1 MLCRLGNAST
11 FTKASMAFSAKHHI
25 RLYLSCIPLLCALNV
40 QAEPGVTDGAIVIGM
55 SAPIHGAYG
64 SLGQDML
71 EVIRASFAEVNAA
84 GGINGRK
91 LELDSFD
98 DDGET
103 SRTIAN
109 TKTLINDH
117 QVFALIGYCGDES
130 ISATLPLLSA
140 AKIPLIGAVSGA
152 NGLRKPVNR
161 NVFYLRAS
169 YSDEIAAMVA
179 QISSLQLSRIAVFY
193 QNDALGKANADM
205 FDALLKK
212 NKMPPATMTSVE
224 PHESYIG
231 DANVS
236 VAVQLLGKSNP
247 QAVLMLTPYK
257 PAAELV
263 LQMKKAGLYPQF
275 LAVSTVGTEQLT
287 QLLGVNGRG
296 IGISQVMPYPWD
308 SSIPVV
314 RSYQNLMTAEDK
326 TAAFSYSGLEGYM
339 MSRVMIEGLKRA
351 GKNLTREKL
360 IEVMDGLNL
369 NLGGYHVA
377 YSPDNHD
384 GSKFVELTV
393 TSIGGR
399 PAR

>member
-1 MLCRLGNAST
+1 LRIACVSQCFADLGNAAT
-11 FTKASMAFSAKHHI
+11 FTKVSMTFSAKHTI
-25 RLYLSCIPLLCALNV
+25 KFYLCWIPLLCVLSSR
-40 QAEPGVTDGAIVIGM
+40 AEPGVTDTSIVIGM

-109 TKTLINDH
+109 TRTLINDH

-130 ISATLPLLSA
+130 ISATLPLLTDA
-140 AKIPLIGAVSGA
+140 NVPLIGAVSGA

-169 YSDEIAAMVA
+169 YTDEIAAMVA
-179 QISSLQLSRIAVFY
+179 QVSSLQLTRIAVFY

-205 FDALLKK
+205 FDALLRK
-212 NKMPPATMTSVE
+212 NKMLPATMASVE

-236 VAVQLLGKSNP
+236 KAVELFGKSKP
-247 QAVLMLTPYK
+247 QA
-257 PAAELV
+257 A
-263 LQMKKAGLYPQF
+263 
-275 LAVSTVGTEQLT
+275 
-287 QLLGVNGRG
+287 
-296 IGISQVMPYPWD
+296 
-308 SSIPVV
+308 
-314 RSYQNLMTAEDK
+314 
-326 TAAFSYSGLEGYM
+326 
-339 MSRVMIEGLKRA
+339 
-351 GKNLTREKL
+351 
-360 IEVMDGLNL
+360 
-369 NLGGYHVA
+369 
-377 YSPDNHD
+377 
-384 GSKFVELTV
+384 
-393 TSIGGR
+393 
-399 PAR
+399 

>member
-1 MLCRLGNAST
+1 MTDST
-11 FTKASMAFSAKHHI
+11 
-25 RLYLSCIPLLCALNV
+25 
-40 QAEPGVTDGAIVIGM
+40 IVIGM

-103 SRTIAN
+103 SRTIVN

-130 ISATLPLLSA
+130 ISVTLPLLSA

-179 QISSLQLSRIAVFY
+179 QISALQLSRIAVFY